1 MKCNAIVAHETGG
14 PEVLKWEQIEIPAPS
29 ADQALIRHTG
39 IGMNFIDVYFR
50 TGLYPAPT
58 MPICP
63 GMEGAGIVEQIG
75 DDVTEVSVG
84 DRVAYAGMPVGAY
97 SEYRVIPS
105 HRLIVIP
112 EGISD
117 ETAASMMLKGMTV
130 EYLLERT
137 YRVSPGDII
146 LLHAAAGGIGLIASQ
161 WAKARGAT
169 VIGTV
174 GSEEKSELAQAHG
187 CDHTIVYTKENFVD
201 RVKDITKGA
210 GVPVVYDSV
219 GKDTLL
225 DSIECLA
232 PRGILVNFGQSSG
245 KLENFDLGA
254 LAKGSF
260 YVTRP
265 SLMTY
270 TASRTDLETSANT
283 LFDLVLNDK
292 VKIPINNRYKL
303 KDAAQAH
310 RDLEG
315 RRTTGTTLFTL

>member
-1 MKCNAIVAHETGG
+1 MKCNAVVAHETGG
-14 PEVLKWEQIEIPAPS
+14 PEVLKWEAVNVAPPS
-29 ADQALIRHTG
+29 SGEALIRHTG
-39 IGMNFIDVYFR
+39 VGLNFIDVYFR
-50 TGLYPAPT
+50 TGLYPSPT

-63 GMEGAGIVEQIG
+63 GMEGAGIVEAVG
-75 DDVTEVSVG
+75 DNVDEVSVG

-97 SEYRVIPS
+97 SQYRTIPS

-117 ETAASMMLKGMTV
+117 ETAAAMMLKGMTV
-130 EYLLERT
+130 EYLMDRT
-137 YRVSPGDII
+137 YKVSPGDTI
-146 LLHAAAGGIGLIASQ
+146 LLHAAAGGVGLIASQ

-174 GSEEKSELAQAHG
+174 GSREKAALAEAHG
-187 CDHTIVYTKENFVD
+187 CDHTIIYTEENFVD
-201 RVKDITKGA
+201 RVKDITQGT

-225 DSIECLA
+225 DSIECLN

-245 KLENFDLGA
+245 KLENFDLAA

-270 TASRTDLETSANT
+270 TASRADLETSANT
-283 LFDLVLNDK
+283 LFDLVKNNK
-292 VKIPINNRYKL
+292 VTIPINNRYEL

-310 RDLEG
+310 SDLEG
-315 RRTTGTTLFTL
+315 RRTTGTTVFTL

>member
-105 HRLIVIP
+105 NRLIVIP

-117 ETAASMMLKGMTV
+117 ETAASMM
-130 EYLLERT
+130 
-137 YRVSPGDII
+137 
-146 LLHAAAGGIGLIASQ
+146 
-161 WAKARGAT
+161 
-169 VIGTV
+169 
-174 GSEEKSELAQAHG
+174 
-187 CDHTIVYTKENFVD
+187 
-201 RVKDITKGA
+201 
-210 GVPVVYDSV
+210 
-219 GKDTLL
+219 
-225 DSIECLA
+225 
-232 PRGILVNFGQSSG
+232 
-245 KLENFDLGA
+245 
-254 LAKGSF
+254 
-260 YVTRP
+260 
-265 SLMTY
+265 
-270 TASRTDLETSANT
+270 
-283 LFDLVLNDK
+283 
-292 VKIPINNRYKL
+292 
-303 KDAAQAH
+303 
-310 RDLEG
+310 
-315 RRTTGTTLFTL
+315 

>member
-1 MKCNAIVAHETGG
+1 MKCNAVVAHETGG
-14 PEVLKWEQIEIPAPS
+14 PEVLKWEAVDVAPPS
-29 ADQALIRHTG
+29 SGEALIRHTG
-39 IGMNFIDVYFR
+39 VGLNFIDVYFR
-50 TGLYPAPT
+50 TGLYPSPT

-63 GMEGAGIVEQIG
+63 GMEGAGIVEAVG
-75 DDVTEVSVG
+75 ENVDEVSVG
-84 DRVAYAGMPVGAY
+84 DRVAYDGMPVGAY
-97 SEYRVIPS
+97 SQYRTIPS
-105 HRLIVIP
+105 HRLMVIP

-117 ETAASMMLKGMTV
+117 ETAAAMMLKGMTV
-130 EYLLERT
+130 EYLMDRT
-137 YRVSPGDII
+137 YKVSPGDTI
-146 LLHAAAGGIGLIASQ
+146 LLHAAAGGVGLIASQ

-174 GSEEKSELAQAHG
+174 GSREKAALAEAHG
-187 CDHTIVYTKENFVD
+187 CDHTIIYTEENFVD
-201 RVKDITKGA
+201 RVKDITQGI

-225 DSIECLA
+225 DSIECLK

-245 KLENFDLGA
+245 KLESFDLAA

-270 TASRTDLETSANT
+270 TASRADLETSANT
-283 LFDLVLNDK
+283 LFDLVKNNK
-292 VKIPINNRYKL
+292 VTIPINNRYEL

-310 RDLEG
+310 ADLEG
-315 RRTTGTTLFTL
+315 RRTTGTTVFTV

>member
-1 MKCNAIVAHETGG
+1 MKSNAIVAHETGG
-14 PEVLKWEQIEIPAPS
+14 PEVLKWEQIDVASPTRGE
-29 ADQALIRHTG
+29 ALIRHTD

-50 TGLYPAPT
+50 SGLYPSPN

-63 GMEGAGIVEQIG
+63 GMEGAGVVEAIG

-97 SEYRVIPS
+97 CEYRTIPS
-105 HRLIVIP
+105 HRLLVVP
-112 EGISD
+112 DGISS

-130 EYLLERT
+130 EYLLDRT
-137 YRVSPGDII
+137 YKVSPGDTI
-146 LLHAAAGGIGLIASQ
+146 LLHAAAGGVGLIASQ

-174 GSEEKSELAQAHG
+174 GSREKSELAQAHG
-187 CDHTIVYTKENFVD
+187 CDHTIVYTEENFVD
-201 RVKDITKGA
+201 RVKEITKGT

-225 DSIECLA
+225 NSIECLQ
-232 PRGILVNFGQSSG
+232 PRGTLVNFGQSSG
-245 KLENFDLGA
+245 KIENFDLGA

-270 TASRTDLETSANT
+270 TASRADLEASANT
-283 LFDLVLNDK
+283 LFDLVLNNN
-292 VKIPINNRYKL
+292 VKIPINNRYQL
-303 KDAAQAH
+303 KEAAQAH
-310 RDLEG
+310 KDLEG
-315 RRTTGTTLFTL
+315 RRTTGTTVFTL

>member
-283 LFDLVLNDK
+283 LFDLVLNEK